1 MNGARNDIAVW
12 TADGSATVE
21 LARMTGPAH
30 GVVDPPVY
38 LRAGPPP
45 VGPQVD
51 LDDPISK
58 ALLYQAC
65 LAGGSQFDIYRLVNL
80 DELVR
85 VWRLLDLPSGVAA
98 CWTRA
103 LHDAG
108 LRPVGAIY
116 RADTSG
122 RVNTVAGLP
131 EAGR

>member
-1 MNGARNDIAVW
+1 MNGVRNDIAVW

-51 LDDPISK
+51 LDDTSSK

-65 LAGGSQFDIYRLVNL
+65 LVSGGPFDIYRWVNL
-80 DELVR
+80 DELVK

-108 LRPVGAIY
+108 LYPIAAIY
-116 RADTSG
+116 RAEFSVRD
-122 RVNTVAGLP
+122 LP

>member
-1 MNGARNDIAVW
+1 MNGAWKNIAVW

-51 LDDPISK
+51 LDDTTSK
-58 ALLYQAC
+58 ALLYRAC
-65 LAGGSQFDIYRLVNL
+65 LVIGGPFDIYRWVNL
-80 DELVR
+80 EELVR

-108 LRPVGAIY
+108 LRPVEAFY
-116 RADTSG
+116 RVNAVSTSG
-122 RVNTVAGLP
+122 LSGLP